1 MYTEREKAQAYA
13 VEKRAS
19 AEIERIRI
27 ISEAETYKYKVTR
40 VSASEAAEFQS
51 KLSAYKAMPEMF
63 KLRTYLGFLEND
75 CAGLRK
81 YIISS
86 TIPYQILELNAEE
99 KPRLDL
105 LDADLGGSV
114 N

>member
-1 MYTEREKAQAYA
+1 
-13 VEKRAS
+13 
-19 AEIERIRI
+19 
-27 ISEAETYKYKVTR
+27 
-40 VSASEAAEFQS
+40 
-51 KLSAYKAMPEMF
+51 MPEMF
-63 KLRTYLGFLEND
+63 KLRTYLTFLETD

-81 YIISS
+81 YIVSAS
-86 TIPYQILELNAEE
+86 IPYQILELNAEE